1 MATILIVD
9 DEQSFLN
16 AVSPIVGRSGH
27 TILQATNAHDARQ
40 QFTRNA
46 PDLAIVDMIMPD
58 TGGLETI
65 AEMRKLNP
73 GIKVIAVSGAP
84 KAGRSRLLDWA
95 TRMGASRAFAK
106 PFVVQDFLD
115 AVDAL
120 LREKAAEN

>member
-27 TILQATNAHDARQ
+27 TILQAT
-40 QFTRNA
+40 NA